1 MLMFYM
7 NDSIPIE
14 MYLADNLPLYIM
26 LGCSCSNSNN
36 IFKQVK
42 FAAKVRNVYLLFIKV
57 VRTWFQ
63 VLPEITSLGLNEQE
77 LAFAAE
83 VAGGPY
89 GNQAEHKGQPLIHE
103 MSDIILWLLGKY
115 GKSSKNPTSRLTRV
129 HFHSLTYHIVGAHRS
144 HWSNI
149 MSATMAGTRIAG
161 MQACDVQD
169 PDPDIVDLRIPLE
182 FQLFSGDNKRRF
194 DPETST
200 YTWTIG
206 DYNFVFSPVLV
217 CKQPVKTV
225 GLGDAISATGL
236 MFSQFIP

>member
-1 MLMFYM
+1 
-7 NDSIPIE
+7 

-42 FAAKVRNVYLLFIKV
+42 FAAKVRNVYLFFIKV
-57 VRTWFQ
+57 VWTWFQ